1 MQWRWWLSDVVWM
14 QCSSRF
20 QHILI
25 QNFLKCFLAKERHWG
40 AGCKNAPTHLP
51 SRLSWSNWSLFQP
64 KKAPSESWHWYFLHF
79 PHFAIFCDISPQST
93 FGNIQQLRTNIFCS
107 ESFLLECFYLFVKDI
122 CLLQFGRPP
131 DSKLDLVCSNC
142 LVLFCRILLELQHQT
157 TSSHSSVRN
166 TIFILFTRSDFFISF
181 VYYECDFYMRKP
193 TVEKF
198 CNVSGKVQNFE
209 TLCLFCVCSVIV
221 KGAKL
226 PDLHTV

>member
-1 MQWRWWLSDVVWM
+1 MWFE
-14 QCSSRF
+14 CS
-20 QHILI
+20 
-25 QNFLKCFLAKERHWG
+25 A
-40 AGCKNAPTHLP
+40 APV
-51 SRLSWSNWSLFQP
+51 F
-64 KKAPSESWHWYFLHF
+64 
-79 PHFAIFCDISPQST
+79 ST
-93 FGNIQQLRTNIFCS
+93 FWSKTSWNVSQRRNDTEGPAAKMHPPTYHLASLDPIEVYFNPKRLPLKADTDIFSISLILPFFVTFHPKAHLEIFNSSEQIFWS

-198 CNVSGKVQNFE
+198 CNV
-209 TLCLFCVCSVIV
+209 
-221 KGAKL
+221 
-226 PDLHTV
+226 

>member
-1 MQWRWWLSDVVWM
+1 MMTVGCGLNAVQLPFSAHFDPKLPEMFLSEGTTLRGRL
-14 QCSSRF
+14 QKCTHPPTISPL
-20 QHILI
+20 LI
-25 QNFLKCFLAKERHWG
+25 QLKFISTQKA
-40 AGCKNAPTHLP
+40 
-51 SRLSWSNWSLFQP
+51 SLWKVTLIFSP
-64 KKAPSESWHWYFLHF
+64 FSSFCHF
-79 PHFAIFCDISPQST
+79 FVT
-93 FGNIQQLRTNIFCS
+93 FGNIQLLRTRIFS
-107 ESFLLECFYLFVKDI
+107 ECFLLECFYLFVKDI

-198 CNVSGKVQNFE
+198 CNV
-209 TLCLFCVCSVIV
+209 
-221 KGAKL
+221 
-226 PDLHTV
+226 

>member
-1 MQWRWWLSDVVWM
+1 MWFE
-14 QCSSRF
+14 CSAAPVFSTFWSKTSWNVSQRRNDTEGPAAKMHPPTYHLASLDPIEVYFNPKRLPLKADTDIFYISPILPRF
-20 QHILI
+20 
-25 QNFLKCFLAKERHWG
+25 F
-40 AGCKNAPTHLP
+40 
-51 SRLSWSNWSLFQP
+51 
-64 KKAPSESWHWYFLHF
+64 
-79 PHFAIFCDISPQST
+79 DISPKST

-131 DSKLDLVCSNC
+131 DSKLDFVCSNC
-142 LVLFCRILLELQHQT
+142 LVLFCRILLELQNQT

-198 CNVSGKVQNFE
+198 CNV
-209 TLCLFCVCSVIV
+209 
-221 KGAKL
+221 
-226 PDLHTV
+226 

>member
-1 MQWRWWLSDVVWM
+1 MMTVGCGLNAVQLPFSAHFDPKLPEMFLSEGTTLRGWLQKCTHPPTISPL
-14 QCSSRF
+14 
-20 QHILI
+20 LI
-25 QNFLKCFLAKERHWG
+25 QLKFISTQKGSLWKLTLIFSPFSSFCHFFMIFHSKAHLEIFSSSERFFLEWMF
-40 AGCKNAPTHLP
+40 
-51 SRLSWSNWSLFQP
+51 
-64 KKAPSESWHWYFLHF
+64 
-79 PHFAIFCDISPQST
+79 
-93 FGNIQQLRTNIFCS
+93 
-107 ESFLLECFYLFVKDI
+107 FLLECFYLFVKDI

-198 CNVSGKVQNFE
+198 CNV
-209 TLCLFCVCSVIV
+209 
-221 KGAKL
+221 
-226 PDLHTV
+226 